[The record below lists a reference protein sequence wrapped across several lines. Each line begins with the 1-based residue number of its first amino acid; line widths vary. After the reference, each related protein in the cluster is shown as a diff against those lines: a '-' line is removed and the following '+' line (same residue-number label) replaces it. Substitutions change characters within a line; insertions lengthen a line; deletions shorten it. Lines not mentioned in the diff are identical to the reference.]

1 MKFKISTILFA
12 VLVFV
17 ACKNKGKHSGHDH
30 DSSHSH
36 DTETSTNNDT
46 EDKGPTPIEASENM
60 EGKVFFVNLKDG
72 DKVKSPVKVE
82 MGVEG
87 MEIEPA
93 NELNVGKGHH
103 HIVVDGTFIEKGKAV
118 PADATHIH
126 YGKGQTETEL
136 ELEKGTHTLT
146 LQLADGYHQS
156 YGEKWST
163 TITIEVE

>member
-17 ACKNKGKHSGHDH
+17 ACKNKGKHDEHGHDSTH
-30 DSSHSH
+30 SHS
-36 DTETSTNNDT
+36 TEASTEN
-46 EDKGPTPIEASENM
+46 EEKDKGPTPLEASETI
-60 EGKVFFVNLKDG
+60 EGKVFFVTLKDG
-72 DKVKSPVKVE
+72 DKVTSPVKVE

-87 MEIEPA
+87 MEVEPA
-93 NELNVGKGHH
+93 GELNVGKGHH
-103 HIVVDGTFIEKGKAV
+103 HIIIDGEFVKKGDAI

-126 YGKGQTETEL
+126 FGKGQTETEV

-146 LQLADGYHQS
+146 LQFADGVHQS
-156 YGEKWST
+156 YGEKWSN

>member
-17 ACKNKGKHSGHDH
+17 ACKNKGKHEGHGHD
-30 DSSHSH
+30 SAHSH
-36 DTETSTNNDT
+36 DTEASAEGET
-46 EDKGPTPIEASENM
+46 EDKGPTPLEASETI
-60 EGKVFFVNLKDG
+60 EGKVFFVNLNDG
-72 DKVKSPVKVE
+72 DKVSSPVKVE

-93 NELNVGKGHH
+93 AELNVGKGHH

-136 ELEKGTHTLT
+136 ELEKGAHTLT

>member
-12 VLVFV
+12 VLVLV
-17 ACKNKGKHSGHDH
+17 ACKNKGKHDDHGHD
-30 DSSHSH
+30 STHSH
-36 DTETSTNNDT
+36 GSEASTENT
-46 EDKGPTPIEASENM
+46 EDKGPTPLEASETM
-60 EGKVFFVNLKDG
+60 EGKVFFANLKDG
-72 DKVKSPVKVE
+72 DKVTSPVKVE

-93 NELNVGKGHH
+93 AELNVGKGHH
-103 HIVVDGTFIEKGKAV
+103 HIVVDGTFIEKGSAV